1 MRQRTGGWA
10 AIVVGVLVLAGAGP
24 VSAKSGFY
32 VGGSLGQTTLKIDN
46 LDLDLEQFD
55 FSDSD
60 TSYKVIAGYR
70 FMGFFAVEASYLD
83 FGSLA
88 DSVDTIEGT
97 VGVRADLTGFDAV
110 AMGMLPLGLADLF
123 AKAGFV
129 SWDADIRTAF
139 GEIVEL
145 DTDSGTDMV
154 YGIGAQLRFRGLAVR
169 AEVEYFDIADADS
182 VYLVSLGATFTF

>member
-1 MRQRTGGWA
+1 
-10 AIVVGVLVLAGAGP
+10 VGVLVLLGAGP

-32 VGGSLGQTTLKIDN
+32 IGGSFGQTTLKIDD

-60 TSYKVIAGYR
+60 TSYKIIAGYR

-97 VGVRADLTGFDAV
+97 VGIRTDLKGFDAV

-145 DTDSGTDMV
+145 DSDSGTDMV